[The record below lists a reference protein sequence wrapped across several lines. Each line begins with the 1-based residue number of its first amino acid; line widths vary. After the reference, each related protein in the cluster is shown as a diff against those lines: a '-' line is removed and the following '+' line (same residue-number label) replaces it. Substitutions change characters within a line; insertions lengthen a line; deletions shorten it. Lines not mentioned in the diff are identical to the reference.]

1 MLNTFEFRFYFRNNL
16 RGETFEQFGP
26 QKKRNL
32 ATKFGRPPGA
42 TLAQAKARLRQPLLL
57 RCAGGRGPQL
67 GAGRC
72 RRRHRR
78 HRRRR
83 AATAAAATAAVAAA
97 AAVAATVAATFAA
110 AVATSVA
117 AATGTIDAEYR
128 RPVRKLLLLETLL
141 PHFAFRAPPAL
152 LSRRY
157 TTTYLI

>member
-1 MLNTFEFRFYFRNNL
+1 MSNL
-16 RGETFEQFGP
+16 GP

-42 TLAQAKARLRQPLLL
+42 TLAQAKARLRQSLLL
-57 RCAGGRGPQL
+57 RCAGGRGPQPP
-67 GAGRC
+67 
-72 RRRHRR
+72 
-78 HRRRR
+78 
-83 AATAAAATAAVAAA
+83 AAATAAVAAA